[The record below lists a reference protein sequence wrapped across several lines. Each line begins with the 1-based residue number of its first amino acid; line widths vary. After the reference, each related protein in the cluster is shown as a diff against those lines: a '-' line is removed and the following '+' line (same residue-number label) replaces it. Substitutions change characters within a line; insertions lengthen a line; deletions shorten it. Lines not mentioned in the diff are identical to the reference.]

1 MSTLWTP
8 GGERTVPPRDPTG
21 GGSTPSASG
30 GTAARP
36 GTQPGAGSGTGP
48 AQEGPKAGPGRGD
61 QEEQAIRQLE
71 EARRQLLSAPAEDIV
86 ANHCYGLFELAALYL
101 SARPPALVKARLAID
116 ALAALVERLEG
127 RLGTHEPD
135 MRDALTQIRLA
146 FVQIQQAPATKSGET
161 TTEGSPA
168 PGENDAPGESAA
180 DS

>member
-1 MSTLWTP
+1 
-8 GGERTVPPRDPTG
+8 V
-21 GGSTPSASG
+21 
-30 GTAARP
+30 
-36 GTQPGAGSGTGP
+36 
-48 AQEGPKAGPGRGD
+48 QEGPKAGPGRGD

-168 PGENDAPGESAA
+168 PGENDAPGESATKSGETTTEGSPAPGENDAPGESAA